1 MAETT
6 HRVAAQLT
14 YRLRDG
20 VLFGLAGERQIHSLT
35 CRPGGPVTRIAPGR
49 YGITEPTQHPVFG
62 MIAFACP
69 SDPSVGQQKGV
80 ENPTRPSGTNAYD
93 LRPGGANA
101 FTLRPGGTSSP
112 TLRPGVAAVAT
123 MRTGGTNS
131 YDLRPG
137 GAKAYDL
144 HPGATSA
151 AGGFVLAK
159 SSLGGNSLIVING
172 FEELMEAL
180 ALSGGGSFDVVA

>member
-20 VLFGLAGERQIHSLT
+20 VLLGLAGERQIHSLT

-49 YGITEPTQHPVFG
+49 YGITEPTRHPVFG
-62 MIAFACP
+62 LIAFACP
-69 SDPSVGQQKGV
+69 SDPSNGQQKGV
-80 ENPTRPSGTNAYD
+80 ENPT
-93 LRPGGANA
+93 
-101 FTLRPGGTSSP
+101 RPGGTSSP
-112 TLRPGVAAVAT
+112 TLRPGGTNSPTLRPGVLAVAT
-123 MRTGGTNS
+123 IGLGGVNAW
-131 YDLRPG
+131 DQRPG
-137 GAKAYDL
+137 GANAWDQR
-144 HPGATSA
+144 PGGVNAWDQRPGGTGA
-151 AGGFVLAK
+151 ARGFVLGK
-159 SSLGGNSLIVING
+159 SPLGGNSLIVING

>member
-69 SDPSVGQQKGV
+69 SDPSNGQQKGV
-80 ENPTRPSGTNAYD
+80 ENPT
-93 LRPGGANA
+93 
-101 FTLRPGGTSSP
+101 RPGGTSSP

-123 MRTGGTNS
+123 MRPGGTNS